1 MVSEEAKSLGLID
14 GIYSESSFFK
24 KKFGEKVKIKKIKQP
39 KSLKQKLG
47 LGIFSSSSDELI
59 AKAKEE
65 LMFNKYGL

>member
-1 MVSEEAKSLGLID
+1 MVFLQKVL
-14 GIYSESSFFK
+14 FFK

>member
-1 MVSEEAKSLGLID
+1 MAFRQKVLFL
-14 GIYSESSFFK
+14 K

-47 LGIFSSSSDELI
+47 LGISSYSAEELVS
-59 AKAKEE
+59 KAKEE

>member
-1 MVSEEAKSLGLID
+1 MEREI
-14 GIYSESSFFK
+14 FFK

-47 LGIFSSSSDELI
+47 LGISSYAAEELVS
-59 AKAKEE
+59 KAKEE

>member
-1 MVSEEAKSLGLID
+1 MVFLQKVLFL
-14 GIYSESSFFK
+14 K

-47 LGIFSSSSDELI
+47 LGISSSDELI
-59 AKAKEE
+59 VKAKEE